1 MNSGLSFQY
10 SAWFIIFC
18 VSLGGVYAVVLYL
31 RDRTFD
37 EKLASV
43 RYMKTGMALLRFLA
57 ISVLA
62 VLLLSPFLRTRNTQ
76 TFKPIVAILHDN
88 SESMRM
94 ALGKDTNQY
103 RIQTNALADKLRD
116 NYEVVEYAAG
126 DVLRQ
131 GMDFSF
137 SDKATDL
144 SSALEELNGLYYNRN
159 LGSVV
164 ILSDGIY
171 NRGVNP
177 VYAAEK
183 VPYSI
188 YTVALGDTTV
198 QKDQKLA
205 GAFFNKIAYLN
216 DRFAMRIDVEASNL
230 KGRNVKLSVYE
241 VTSNDG
247 GKLLQQKDVEY
258 VTDNFFKSFDFIIDA
273 NRVGIAHYR
282 ISLSNTEGE
291 VTYKNNV
298 RDVFVEVLDG
308 RQKILLIAN
317 SPHPDI
323 AALKSAIESNRN
335 YQLDVEFAETF
346 SRRLNDYNLVIL
358 HQLPSASQ
366 RLQSIFTEA
375 QIQKKPLLFV
385 LGSQTLVSDFN
396 RLQTTLTLNT
406 NAARYNDVT
415 PVVDRNFTLFTLSDK
430 TEQTIPKL
438 PPLSNF
444 FGDYVANPT
453 AKVLLNQKINSVT
466 TDFPM
471 WLFSDFGESKVGVI
485 AGEGLWRWRLYDY
498 SMNKTHNA
506 TNELINKAVQFL
518 SVKTD
523 KRPFRVSQPK
533 SVFQDNEPVVF
544 DAQLH
549 NANYELINSPDVK
562 MKLTGED
569 GRISEY
575 TFSKTERT
583 YELNAGFLPVGNYSY
598 NASVKLG
605 NNTLSATG
613 RFSVSPLQ
621 LEEMRTQADYKVLYQ
636 LATQHNGALFSLKDM
651 NTIAAEIETKNKLK
665 PLLFDTFRTENA
677 INLKWIFF
685 LLLALISVEWGIR
698 KYLGGY

>member
-10 SAWFIIFC
+10 SAWFILFC
-18 VSLGGVYAVVLYL
+18 ISLGVVYALVLYF

-37 EKLASV
+37 EKLPSV
-43 RYMKTGMALLRFLA
+43 RYLKVGMALLRFLA
-57 ISVLA
+57 VSLLA

-76 TFKPIVAILHDN
+76 TFKPIIAILHDN
-88 SESMRM
+88 SESIRM
-94 ALGKDTNQY
+94 ALGKDTSLY
-103 RIQTNALADKLRD
+103 KEQTNALVDKLRD
-116 NYEVVEYAAG
+116 KYEVVEYAVG

-144 SSALEELNGLYYNRN
+144 SSALEELNGIYYNRN

-177 VYAAEK
+177 VYVADK

-188 YTVALGDTTV
+188 YSVALGDTTV
-198 QKDQKLA
+198 QKDQKLV

-216 DRFAMRIDVEASNL
+216 DRFTLRIDVEANNL
-230 KGRNVKLSVYE
+230 KGRNVKLNVQE
-241 VTSNDG
+241 VTTG
-247 GKLLQQKDVEY
+247 GDAKLLQQKDVVY
-258 VTDNFFKSFDFIIDA
+258 ATDNFFKSFDFILDA
-273 NRVGIAHYR
+273 DRVGIAHYR

-298 RDVFVEVLDG
+298 RDIFVEVLDG

-317 SPHPDI
+317 SPHPDV
-323 AALKSAIESNRN
+323 AAFKSAIESNRN

-346 SRRLNDYNLVIL
+346 SRKVNDYNLLIL

-366 RLQSIFTEA
+366 RVQNVLTEA
-375 QIQKKPLLFV
+375 QTQKKPLLFV
-385 LGSQTLVSDFN
+385 LGSQTLISDFN
-396 RLQTTLTLNT
+396 KLQATLTLNS
-406 NAARYNDVT
+406 NSARFNDVT
-415 PVVDRNFTLFTLSDK
+415 PVVNQDFNLFTLSDK

-444 FGDYVANPT
+444 FGDYVANST
-453 AKVLLNQKINSVT
+453 AKVLLYQKINSVT

-471 WLFSDFGESKVGVI
+471 WLFSDVGENKVGVL

-498 SMNKTHNA
+498 SLNKTHTA
-506 TNELINKAVQFL
+506 TNELINKTVQFL
-518 SVKTD
+518 SVKAD
-523 KRPFRVSQPK
+523 KRPFRISQPK

-544 DAQLH
+544 DAQLY

-562 MKLTGED
+562 MKLTGEN
-569 GRISEY
+569 GQGYEY
-575 TFSKTERT
+575 TFNKTEKA
-583 YELNAGFLPVGNYSY
+583 YELNAGFLPVGNYAY
-598 NASVKLG
+598 NASVKMG

-636 LATQHNGALFSLKDM
+636 LATQHNGNLFLPKDM
-651 NTIAAEIETKNKLK
+651 NKIAEEIETKNQLK
-665 PLLFDTFRTENA
+665 PLLFDTFQTEGA

-685 LLLALISVEWGIR
+685 LLLILISAEWGIR